1 MHVRW
6 SAHFASVSPK
16 RTTTHAHVHLQVFGE
31 IMIDY
36 DYVECSSSALQALCQ
51 FREQYPAH
59 RRGEVERAIQR
70 CIEYVGR

>member
-1 MHVRW
+1 
-6 SAHFASVSPK
+6 
-16 RTTTHAHVHLQVFGE
+16 
-31 IMIDY
+31 MIDY